1 MRYYKVTYNIINNNQ
16 YLTCCRRG
24 EYSSNR
30 KSGNKNIEIYNINF
44 CNFIE
49 SRKYKS
55 VIISDVEE
63 LNK

>member
-1 MRYYKVTYNIINNNQ
+1 MNILLVVDVVNILLAVN
-16 YLTCCRRG
+16 
-24 EYSSNR
+24 
-30 KSGNKNIEIYNINF
+30 SGIKNIKIYNINF